1 MLKIRDESRKS
12 GSSRSSGSLSSFLLQ
27 YFGLDI
33 LLLIGAGVGAYFV
46 FTGQLDVL
54 KEPFMEALRKYDD
67 TSNVAS
73 DKTLV
78 SAWDAFQQD
87 VRHFKIIFNCS
98 DDILSL
104 KSFVVVEWM
113 ISLTGQKKMNFLVA
127 HPKVG

>member
-1 MLKIRDESRKS
+1 MTFFGCCGAAQESRC
-12 GSSRSSGSLSSFLLQ
+12 LLATVSIHMYFSCILWYIYLLFQ

-33 LLLIGAGVGAYFV
+33 LLLIGAGCGAYFV

-87 VRHFKIIFNCS
+87 VRFQI
-98 DDILSL
+98 
-104 KSFVVVEWM
+104 
-113 ISLTGQKKMNFLVA
+113 NFW
-127 HPKVG
+127 

>member
-87 VRHFKIIFNCS
+87 VRHF
-98 DDILSL
+98 
-104 KSFVVVEWM
+104 
-113 ISLTGQKKMNFLVA
+113 
-127 HPKVG
+127 

>member
-87 VRHFKIIFNCS
+87 VRQFKVIFKYS

>member
-1 MLKIRDESRKS
+1 MNHEKADQVDQADHLV
-12 GSSRSSGSLSSFLLQ
+12 LFFLLQ

-87 VRHFKIIFNCS
+87 VRHF
-98 DDILSL
+98 
-104 KSFVVVEWM
+104 
-113 ISLTGQKKMNFLVA
+113 
-127 HPKVG
+127 

>member
-1 MLKIRDESRKS
+1 
-12 GSSRSSGSLSSFLLQ
+12 
-27 YFGLDI
+27 
-33 LLLIGAGVGAYFV
+33 
-46 FTGQLDVL
+46 
-54 KEPFMEALRKYDD
+54 MEALRKYDD

-87 VRHFKIIFNCS
+87 VRQFKVIFKYS

-113 ISLTGQKKMNFLVA
+113 ILLTGQKKMNFLVA

>member
-1 MLKIRDESRKS
+1 M
-12 GSSRSSGSLSSFLLQ
+12 
-27 YFGLDI
+27 
-33 LLLIGAGVGAYFV
+33 IGAGVGAYFV